1 MLVPHMLVF
10 NEFHDQ
16 YVGSTF
22 KRDAQ
27 LGKNNV
33 CKVDDM
39 VAMERAVL
47 EHSSWLH
54 LPTDSKWLA
63 SSLSDFD
70 DGWHFF
76 KDLED
81 NREIVAR
88 YFCCL

>member
-1 MLVPHMLVF
+1 MLVPHMGDLCSMNF
-10 NEFHDQ
+10 MIKCSHGECF
-16 YVGSTF
+16 
-22 KRDAQ
+22 
-27 LGKNNV
+27 KNNV

-47 EHSSWLH
+47 EHSPWLH

-63 SSLSDFD
+63 SSLSDF